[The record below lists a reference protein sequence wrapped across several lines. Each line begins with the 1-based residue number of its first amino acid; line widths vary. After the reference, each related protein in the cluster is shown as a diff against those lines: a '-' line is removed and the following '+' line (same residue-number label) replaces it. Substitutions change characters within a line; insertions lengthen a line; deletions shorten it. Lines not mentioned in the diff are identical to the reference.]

1 MVMDKHQL
9 SKVLEELSDHRG
21 RNTELVSLYIP
32 PEYDIRKI
40 INFLNSEQ
48 SEAQNIKSKNTRKN
62 VISALEKME
71 RRLKNAGEIPDNG
84 IALFSGNVSEQEGR
98 PDIQMW
104 EVEPHEPIESRRYKC
119 DKEFLLEPLEDLLI
133 DKEVYGMICI
143 DKSEA
148 AIGYVRGNHLTVEHT
163 LESQVP
169 GKTTKGGQSQQRF
182 ERIRENLYDTFLNQV
197 ADKAKQAFLQKA
209 RDDELLGL
217 IVGGPGF
224 SKEDLTEKDYLPK
237 ELLEKLLTT
246 IGTNYSGEEGL
257 KELLNKAEDVIQES
271 EAIRE
276 KQKVNQFLVN
286 LKKENGKSVFGL
298 EDVAKALQMGAVDT
312 LLFSEDFEK
321 KEARFECPECGKEE
335 VKHISDFEA
344 ENESH
349 SCEECGANMDLEEK
363 KDVVEMF
370 QKKASQMDSSVM
382 IISRQHEEGERLW
395 NMGGVAAIL
404 RYRIR

>member
-1 MVMDKHQL
+1 MVMTKHQL
-9 SKVLEELSDHRG
+9 SKTLEELSEYRG

-32 PEYDIRKI
+32 PDYDIRKI
-40 INFLNSEQ
+40 IGFLNSEQ

-104 EVEPHEPIESRRYKC
+104 EVEPPEPIESRIYRC
-119 DKEFLLEPLEDLLI
+119 DKEFQLEDLEDLLI
-133 DKEVYGMICI
+133 DKEVYGMICL

-148 AIGYVRGNHLTVEHT
+148 AIGYVRGNHLTVEYT
-163 LESQVP
+163 LDSEVP

-182 ERIRENLYDTFLNQV
+182 ERIRENLFDTFLNQI
-197 ADKAKQAFLQKA
+197 AEKAKKAFLEKA
-209 RDDELLGL
+209 RNDELLGL

-224 SKEDLTEKDYLPK
+224 AKEDLTEKEYLPK

-246 IGTNYSGEEGL
+246 IGTNYSGEQGL
-257 KELLNKAEDVIQES
+257 KELLNKSEDIIEKS
-271 EAIRE
+271 EAVRE
-276 KQKVNQFLVN
+276 KKKVNSFLVN

-298 EDVAKALQMGAVDT
+298 EDVAKALKMGAVET
-312 LLFSEDFEK
+312 LLISEEFEQ
-321 KEARFECPECGKEE
+321 KEAKFECTSCGNRE

-344 ENESH
+344 ENERH
-349 SCEECGANMDLEEK
+349 ECEECGSKMELVEK

-370 QKKASQMDSSVM
+370 QKKAGQMDSTVM
-382 IISRQHEEGERLW
+382 FISRQHEEGERLW
-395 NMGGVAAIL
+395 KMGGIAAIL
-404 RYRIR
+404 RYRIQ